1 MRKKLQVKLKL
12 GTKIN
17 LMFLAFMILFSGIV
31 GLLVH
36 QQVSKGI
43 KEFAVEK
50 AKGDLALAY
59 DYIHSAYPGDWA
71 ITDGKLYKGTALMN
85 ENFDLVDSIGADS
98 GGTVTLFQGDTRV
111 ATNVQVNGSRAVGT
125 QVSDKVKQAVLDR
138 GELYTGEANVAGNT
152 YQAAYMPLL
161 GAGGEIIG
169 IFYVGAPQNII
180 EKILSDFFTL
190 FVIVL
195 ISVLVVST
203 TAVLLF
209 TRRIRKRL
217 EAVSASLKQAGE
229 GDFTRRVTDRAGDEL
244 TTLADSFNAMT
255 DNLRTMFDEVIDTSQ
270 QVAASSE
277 ELSASA
283 EQSSLATETIALSIQ
298 DVAQG
303 AEQSAHRLNDST
315 TALHAVVGGVQSIAD
330 NAVTVLEVS
339 NETIRKASEGDRL
352 VEETVVQIH
361 EIDRSV
367 HESGK
372 VIQLLDGR
380 SKEIE
385 EISKF
390 ISSISA
396 QTNLL
401 ALNAAIEAAR
411 AGEHGKGFAV
421 VADEVRKLAEQSQQ
435 SSAQISGLIHE
446 IQTDMERS
454 NQSIE
459 QVSAEVRSGLEVV
472 KRTQINFKEILGLMD
487 SMTARVD
494 QMSSATQ
501 DVSSRVR
508 DASSNLSDILGIAD
522 TTSDH
527 SQNVAAAA
535 EQQLASMEEV
545 SSSSTALSHLAEN
558 LHRVVGTF
566 KI

>member
-1 MRKKLQVKLKL
+1 MRKKLHVKLKL

-17 LMFLAFMILFSGIV
+17 LMFLVFMILFSGIV
-31 GLLVH
+31 GLLVQ

-59 DYIHSAYPGDWA
+59 RYIDSANPGDWTV
-71 ITDGKLYKGTALMN
+71 TDGKLYKGTTLMN
-85 ENFDLVDSIGADS
+85 DNFDLVDSIGADS
-98 GGTVTLFQGDTRV
+98 GGTVTVFQGDTRI
-111 ATNVQVNGSRAVGT
+111 ATNVQVDGKRAVGT
-125 QVSDKVKQAVLDR
+125 KVSDTVKQAVLDR

-152 YQAAYMPLL
+152 YQSAYMPIL
-161 GAGGEIIG
+161 GADGQVIG
-169 IFYVGAPQNII
+169 IFYVGAPQSII

-190 FVIVL
+190 FIIVL
-195 ISVLVVST
+195 AGVLIVST

-217 EAVSASLKQAGE
+217 EAVAASLKLAGE
-229 GDFTRRVTDRAGDEL
+229 GDFTHPVTDHSGDEL
-244 TTLADSFNAMT
+244 TTLANSFNDMT
-255 DNLRTMFDEVIDTSQ
+255 GNLRMLFNEVIDTSQ

-283 EQSSLATETIALSIQ
+283 EQSSLATETIAMSIQ

-315 TALHAVVGGVQSIAD
+315 AALDEVVTGVRSISD
-330 NAVTVLEVS
+330 NATTVLDVS
-339 NETIRKASEGDRL
+339 NQTIRKASEGDRL
-352 VEETVVQIH
+352 VDETVVQIQ

-385 EISKF
+385 EISQF
-390 ISSISA
+390 ISSIAS

-411 AGEHGKGFAV
+411 AGEHGRGFAV

-446 IQTDMERS
+446 IQNDMERS

-459 QVSAEVRSGLEVV
+459 QVGTEVQAGLEVV
-472 KRTQINFKEILGLMD
+472 RRTQTNFKEILELMN
-487 SMTARVD
+487 TLTTRVD
-494 QMSSATQ
+494 RMSSATQ
-501 DVSSRVR
+501 DVSSRVQN
-508 DASSNLSDILGIAD
+508 ASSNLSGILHIAD
-522 TTSDH
+522 ETSDH

-535 EQQLASMEEV
+535 QQQLASMEEV
-545 SSSSTALSHLAEN
+545 SSSSTALSHLADN

>member
-1 MRKKLQVKLKL
+1 MRKKLHVKLKL

-17 LMFLAFMILFSGIV
+17 LMFLVFMILFSGIV
-31 GLLVH
+31 GLLVQ

-59 DYIHSAYPGDWA
+59 RYIDSANPGDWTV
-71 ITDGKLYKGTALMN
+71 TDGKLYKGTTLMN
-85 ENFDLVDSIGADS
+85 DNFDLVDSIGADS
-98 GGTVTLFQGDTRV
+98 GGTVTVFQGDTRI
-111 ATNVQVNGSRAVGT
+111 ATNVQVDGKRAVGT
-125 QVSDKVKQAVLDR
+125 KVSDTVKQAVLDR

-152 YQAAYMPLL
+152 YQSAYMPIL
-161 GAGGEIIG
+161 GADGQVIG
-169 IFYVGAPQNII
+169 IFYVGAPQSII

-190 FVIVL
+190 FIIVL
-195 ISVLVVST
+195 AGVLIVST

-217 EAVSASLKQAGE
+217 EAVAASLKLAGE
-229 GDFTRRVTDRAGDEL
+229 GDFTHPVTDHSGDEL
-244 TTLADSFNAMT
+244 TTLANSFNDMT
-255 DNLRTMFDEVIDTSQ
+255 GNLRMLFNEVIDTSQ

-283 EQSSLATETIALSIQ
+283 EQSSLATETIAMSIQ

-315 TALHAVVGGVQSIAD
+315 AALDEVVTGVRSISD
-330 NAVTVLEVS
+330 NATTVLDVS
-339 NETIRKASEGDRL
+339 NQTIRKASEGDRL
-352 VEETVVQIH
+352 VDETVVQIQ

-385 EISKF
+385 EISQF
-390 ISSISA
+390 ISSIAS

-411 AGEHGKGFAV
+411 AGEHGRGFAV

-446 IQTDMERS
+446 IQNDMELS

-459 QVSAEVRSGLEVV
+459 RVGTEVQAGLEVV
-472 KRTQINFKEILGLMD
+472 RRTQTNFKEILELMN
-487 SMTARVD
+487 TLTTRVD
-494 QMSSATQ
+494 RMSSATQ
-501 DVSSRVR
+501 DVSSRVQN
-508 DASSNLSDILGIAD
+508 ASSNLSGILYIAGE
-522 TTSDH
+522 TSDH

-535 EQQLASMEEV
+535 QQQLASMEEV

>member
-1 MRKKLQVKLKL
+1 MRKKLHVKLKL

-17 LMFLAFMILFSGIV
+17 LMFLVFMILFSGIV
-31 GLLVH
+31 GLLVQ

-43 KEFAVEK
+43 KAFAVEK

-59 DYIHSAYPGDWA
+59 RYIDSANPGDW
-71 ITDGKLYKGTALMN
+71 IVTDGKLYKGATLMN
-85 ENFDLVDSIGADS
+85 DNFELVDSIGADS
-98 GGTVTLFQGDTRV
+98 GGTVTVFQGDTRI
-111 ATNVQVNGSRAVGT
+111 ATNVQVDGKRAVGT
-125 QVSDKVKQAVLDR
+125 KVSDTVKQAVLDR

-152 YQAAYMPLL
+152 YQSAYMPIL
-161 GAGGEIIG
+161 GADGQVIG
-169 IFYVGAPQNII
+169 IFYVGAPQSII

-190 FVIVL
+190 FIIVL
-195 ISVLVVST
+195 AGVLIVST

-217 EAVSASLKQAGE
+217 GAVASSLKLAGE
-229 GDFTRRVTDRAGDEL
+229 GDFTHPVADHSGDEL
-244 TTLADSFNAMT
+244 TTLANSFNDMT
-255 DNLRTMFDEVIDTSQ
+255 DNLRKLFNEVVDTSQ

-283 EQSSLATETIALSIQ
+283 EQSSLATETIAMSIQ

-303 AEQSAHRLNDST
+303 AEQSSRRLNDST
-315 TALHAVVGGVQSIAD
+315 AALDEVVTGVRSISD
-330 NAVTVLEVS
+330 NATTVLDVS
-339 NETIRKASEGDRL
+339 NQTIRKASEGDRL
-352 VEETVVQIH
+352 VDETVVQIQ

-385 EISKF
+385 EISQF
-390 ISSISA
+390 ISSIAS

-411 AGEHGKGFAV
+411 AGEHGRGFAV

-446 IQTDMERS
+446 IQNDMERS

-459 QVSAEVRSGLEVV
+459 QVGTEVQAGLEAVR
-472 KRTQINFKEILGLMD
+472 RTQTNFKEILELM
-487 SMTARVD
+487 TTLTTRVD
-494 QMSSATQ
+494 RMSSATQ
-501 DVSSRVR
+501 NVSSRVQN
-508 DASSNLSDILGIAD
+508 ASSNLSGILHIAGD
-522 TTSDH
+522 TSDH

-535 EQQLASMEEV
+535 QQQLASMEEV
-545 SSSSTALSHLAEN
+545 SSSSTALSHLADN

>member
-1 MRKKLQVKLKL
+1 MRKKLHVKLKL

-17 LMFLAFMILFSGIV
+17 LMFLVFMILFSGIV
-31 GLLVH
+31 GLLVQ

-59 DYIHSAYPGDWA
+59 RYIDSANPGDWTV
-71 ITDGKLYKGTALMN
+71 TDGKLYKGTTLMN
-85 ENFDLVDSIGADS
+85 DNFDLVDSIGADS
-98 GGTVTLFQGDTRV
+98 GGTVTVFQGDTRI
-111 ATNVQVNGSRAVGT
+111 ATNVQVDGKRAVGT
-125 QVSDKVKQAVLDR
+125 KVSDTVKQAVLDR

-152 YQAAYMPLL
+152 YQSAYMPIL
-161 GAGGEIIG
+161 GADGQVIG
-169 IFYVGAPQNII
+169 IFYVGAPQSII

-190 FVIVL
+190 FIIVL
-195 ISVLVVST
+195 AGVLIVST

-217 EAVSASLKQAGE
+217 EAVAASLKLAGE
-229 GDFTRRVTDRAGDEL
+229 GDFTHPVTDHSGDEL
-244 TTLADSFNAMT
+244 TTLANSFNDMT
-255 DNLRTMFDEVIDTSQ
+255 GNLRMLFNEVIDTSQ

-283 EQSSLATETIALSIQ
+283 EQSSLATETIAMSIQ

-315 TALHAVVGGVQSIAD
+315 AALDEVVTGVRSISD
-330 NAVTVLEVS
+330 NATTVFDVS
-339 NETIRKASEGDRL
+339 NQTIRKASEGDRL
-352 VEETVVQIH
+352 VDETVVQIQ

-385 EISKF
+385 EISQF
-390 ISSISA
+390 ISSIAS

-411 AGEHGKGFAV
+411 AGEHGRGFAV

-446 IQTDMERS
+446 IQNDMERS

-459 QVSAEVRSGLEVV
+459 QVGTEVQAGLEVV
-472 KRTQINFKEILGLMD
+472 RRTQTNFKEILELMN
-487 SMTARVD
+487 TLTTRVD
-494 QMSSATQ
+494 RMSSATQ
-501 DVSSRVR
+501 DVSSRVQN
-508 DASSNLSDILGIAD
+508 ASSNLSGILHIAD
-522 TTSDH
+522 ETSDH

-535 EQQLASMEEV
+535 QQQLASMEEV

>member
-1 MRKKLQVKLKL
+1 VRKKLHVKLKL

-17 LMFLAFMILFSGIV
+17 LMFLVFMILFSGIV
-31 GLLVH
+31 GLLVQ

-59 DYIHSAYPGDWA
+59 RYIDSANPGDWTV
-71 ITDGKLYKGTALMN
+71 TDGKLYKGTTLMN
-85 ENFDLVDSIGADS
+85 DNFDLVDSIGADS
-98 GGTVTLFQGDTRV
+98 GGTVTVFQGDTRI
-111 ATNVQVNGSRAVGT
+111 ATNVQVDGKRAVGT
-125 QVSDKVKQAVLDR
+125 KVSDTVKQAVLDR

-152 YQAAYMPLL
+152 YQSAYMPIL
-161 GAGGEIIG
+161 GADGQVIG
-169 IFYVGAPQNII
+169 IFYVGAPQSII

-190 FVIVL
+190 FIIVL
-195 ISVLVVST
+195 AGVLIVST

-217 EAVSASLKQAGE
+217 EAVAASLKLAGE
-229 GDFTRRVTDRAGDEL
+229 GDFTHPVTDHSGDEL
-244 TTLADSFNAMT
+244 TTLANSFNDMT
-255 DNLRTMFDEVIDTSQ
+255 GNLRMLFNEVIDTSQ

-283 EQSSLATETIALSIQ
+283 EQSSLATETIAMSIQ

-315 TALHAVVGGVQSIAD
+315 AALDEVVTGVRSISD
-330 NAVTVLEVS
+330 NATTVFDVS
-339 NETIRKASEGDRL
+339 NQTIRKASEGDRL
-352 VEETVVQIH
+352 VDETVVQIQ

-385 EISKF
+385 EISQF
-390 ISSISA
+390 ISSIAS

-411 AGEHGKGFAV
+411 AGEHGRGFAV

-446 IQTDMERS
+446 IQNDMERS

-459 QVSAEVRSGLEVV
+459 QVGTEVQAGLEVV
-472 KRTQINFKEILGLMD
+472 RRTQTNFKEILELMN
-487 SMTARVD
+487 TLTTRVD
-494 QMSSATQ
+494 RMSSATQ
-501 DVSSRVR
+501 DVSSRVQN
-508 DASSNLSDILGIAD
+508 ASSNLSGILHIAD
-522 TTSDH
+522 ETSDH

-535 EQQLASMEEV
+535 QQQLASMEEV

>member
-1 MRKKLQVKLKL
+1 MRKKSHLKLKL

-17 LMFLAFMILFSGIV
+17 LMFLVFMILFSGIV
-31 GLLVH
+31 GLLVQ

-59 DYIHSAYPGDWA
+59 RYIDSANPGDWA
-71 ITDGKLYKGTALMN
+71 VTDEKLYKGTTLMN

-98 GGTVTLFQGDTRV
+98 GGTVTIFQGDTRV

-125 QVSDKVKQAVLDR
+125 KVSDTVKQAVLDR
-138 GELYTGEANVAGNT
+138 GEFYTGEANVAGNT
-152 YQAAYMPLL
+152 YQSAYMPIL
-161 GAGGEIIG
+161 GADGQVIG
-169 IFYVGAPQNII
+169 IFYVGAPQSII

-195 ISVLVVST
+195 AGVLIVST

-217 EAVSASLKQAGE
+217 GAVAASLKLAGE
-229 GDFTRRVTDRAGDEL
+229 GDFTHSVTDKSGDEL
-244 TTLADSFNAMT
+244 TTLANSFNDMT
-255 DNLRTMFDEVIDTSQ
+255 DNLRTLVNEVIDTSQ

-283 EQSSLATETIALSIQ
+283 EQSSLATETIAMSIQ

-315 TALHAVVGGVQSIAD
+315 AALDEVVAGVRSISD
-330 NAVTVLEVS
+330 NAITVLDVS
-339 NETIRKASEGDRL
+339 DQTIRKASEGDRL
-352 VEETVVQIH
+352 VDETVVQIQQ
-361 EIDRSV
+361 IDRSV
-367 HESGK
+367 YESGR

-385 EISKF
+385 EISQF
-390 ISSISA
+390 ISSIAS

-446 IQTDMERS
+446 IQNDMERS

-459 QVSAEVRSGLEVV
+459 QVGTEVQAGLEAVR
-472 KRTQINFKEILGLMD
+472 RTQTNFKEILELMN
-487 SMTARVD
+487 TLTTRVD
-494 QMSSATQ
+494 RMSSATQ
-501 DVSSRVR
+501 DVSSRVQN
-508 DASSNLSDILGIAD
+508 ASSNLSGILQIAGE
-522 TTSDH
+522 TSDH

-535 EQQLASMEEV
+535 EQQLASMEEI